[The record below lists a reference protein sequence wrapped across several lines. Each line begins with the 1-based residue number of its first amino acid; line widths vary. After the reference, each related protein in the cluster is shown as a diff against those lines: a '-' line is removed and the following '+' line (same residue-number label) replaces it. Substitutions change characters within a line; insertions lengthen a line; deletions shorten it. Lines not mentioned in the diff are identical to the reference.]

1 MSIWLIMIFPTLFA
15 AGMSL
20 IDTTDGVLMLGAYR
34 WAFVEPA
41 RKLHYNLVITAV
53 SVAVA
58 ALIGTVQALGLVGA
72 QFGWRGGLW
81 DMVGTF
87 AENFNTI
94 GFVIVGLFILAWV
107 ASLTMYR
114 YGRRDWE
121 AVAVPR
127 ANVSISQPTRA
138 TPQMSAT
145 ALLK

>member
-1 MSIWLIMIFPTLFA
+1 MIFPTLFA

-20 IDTTDGVLMLGAYR
+20 IDTTAGVLMLGAYR

-58 ALIGTVQALGLVGA
+58 ALIGTVQALGLVCD

-94 GFVIVGLFILAWV
+94 GFVIIGLFILAWV

-121 AVAVPR
+121 TVAVPR

-138 TPQMSAT
+138 TPQMSAA
-145 ALLK
+145 ALFK